1 MSNAMLYP
9 VVKDQKYGFINP
21 QGELLVEPI
30 YELVGRFSEDRCIVE
45 KLPAD
50 EDRIQEY
57 INSSGQEVISPTRL
71 QGYINSS
78 GQEII
83 AVKHTPFCSSF
94 SEGLAQYADP
104 IEQLGFIDQWGEF
117 KINPQFNIEYEGKVS
132 MGFSE
137 GVAAVATDSGWKYIN
152 KEGEELFKNRFET
165 AKRFQ
170 DGYALVSQLQ
180 KPSQTESYLI
190 KDFFFID
197 KEGQRLETIP
207 CNIDGS
213 TQGFR
218 NGLCEV
224 SLPAAGGKSEDNRI
238 GFINTDGNLA
248 FEERFWDS
256 SGFHQ
261 GLCIVQKSGGKC
273 GVINTKGEWVI
284 EPLYEQI
291 GLFNYGI
298 AAFKQNHKWGLLNDR
313 GEVILSPQFSFIN
326 SFIGYLPPSDPD
338 PNPEFQE
345 LATAMIE
352 EPGKKKRKKVKK
364 VYINRAGEIVSPFD
378 ISAS

>member
-1 MSNAMLYP
+1 MLYP
-9 VVKDQKYGFINP
+9 VVKEQKYGFINP

-30 YELVGRFSEDRCIVE
+30 YDFVGGFSEDRCIVE

-50 EDRIQEY
+50 EDSFQEY
-57 INSSGQEVISPTRL
+57 IDSSGQEVISPTRL

-83 AVKHTPFCSSF
+83 ALKHTLFCSSF

-117 KINPQFNIEYEGKVS
+117 KINPQFNIEYEGKAS

-180 KPSQTESYLI
+180 KASQTESYLI

-248 FEERFWDS
+248 FEERFWNS
-256 SGFHQ
+256 SSFHQ
-261 GLCIVQKSGGKC
+261 GLCSVKKRGGKF

-284 EPLYEQI
+284 EPLYEEI

-298 AAFKQNHKWGLLNDR
+298 APFRQNQKWGLLNQR

-326 SFIGYLPPSDPD
+326 SFLGYLQPSDPD

-345 LATAMIE
+345 LTIARIE
-352 EPGKKKRKKVKK
+352 EPGKNKRKKVKE
-364 VYINRAGEIVSPFD
+364 VYINRVGEIVNPFD

>member
-1 MSNAMLYP
+1 
-9 VVKDQKYGFINP
+9 
-21 QGELLVEPI
+21 
-30 YELVGRFSEDRCIVE
+30 
-45 KLPAD
+45 
-50 EDRIQEY
+50 
-57 INSSGQEVISPTRL
+57 
-71 QGYINSS
+71 
-78 GQEII
+78 
-83 AVKHTPFCSSF
+83 
-94 SEGLAQYADP
+94 
-104 IEQLGFIDQWGEF
+104 
-117 KINPQFNIEYEGKVS
+117 

-137 GVAAVATDSGWKYIN
+137 GVAAVATDSGWTYIN
-152 KEGEELFKNRFET
+152 KEGEELFENRFET

-170 DGYALVSQLQ
+170 DGYALVSQQIQ
-180 KPSQTESYLI
+180 KASQTESYLI
-190 KDFFFID
+190 ESFFFID
-197 KEGQRLETIP
+197 KKGQRLETIP
-207 CNIDGS
+207 CNIAAS

-218 NGLCEV
+218 NGLCQVTLSLV
-224 SLPAAGGKSEDNRI
+224 SQQSEDNHI

-261 GLCIVQKSGGKC
+261 GLCSVKKRGGKF
-273 GVINTKGEWVI
+273 GVINTKGERVI

-326 SFIGYLPPSDPD
+326 SFLGYLIPSDPD

-345 LATAMIE
+345 LTIATIE
-352 EPGKKKRKKVKK
+352 ELGKKKRKKVKE
-364 VYINRAGEIVSPFD
+364 VYINRAGEIVSLFD

>member
-1 MSNAMLYP
+1 MLYP
-9 VVKDQKYGFINP
+9 VVNEQKYGFINS

-30 YELVGRFSEDRCIVE
+30 YDLVGRFSEDRCIVE
-45 KLPAD
+45 KFPAD
-50 EDRIQEY
+50 EDSFQEY
-57 INSSGQEVISPTRL
+57 IDSSGQEVISPTRL

-83 AVKHTPFCSSF
+83 ALKHTLFCSSF
-94 SEGLAQYADP
+94 SEGLAQYADA
-104 IEQLGFIDQWGEF
+104 IGQVGFIDQWGEF
-117 KINPQFNIEYEGKVS
+117 KIYPQFNREYEGNAS

-152 KEGEELFKNRFET
+152 KEGEEVFKNRFET

-180 KPSQTESYLI
+180 KASQTESYLI
-190 KDFFFID
+190 EDFFFID

-207 CNIDGS
+207 CNINGS
-213 TQGFR
+213 NQGFR
-218 NGLCEV
+218 NGLCKV
-224 SLPAAGGKSEDNRI
+224 ILPAAGGKSEDNWI

-248 FEERFWDS
+248 FEERFWNS
-256 SGFHQ
+256 SSFHQ
-261 GLCIVQKSGGKC
+261 GLCSVKKRGGKF

-284 EPLYEQI
+284 EPLYEEM

-298 AAFKQNHKWGLLNDR
+298 APFRQNQKWGLLNQR

-326 SFIGYLPPSDPD
+326 SFLGYIIPSDPD

-345 LATAMIE
+345 LTIAMIE
-352 EPGKKKRKKVKK
+352 EPGEKKRKKVKK

>member
-1 MSNAMLYP
+1 MLYP
-9 VVKDQKYGFINP
+9 VVKEQKYGFINS

-30 YELVGRFSEDRCIVE
+30 YDFVGGFSEDRCIVE
-45 KLPAD
+45 KFPAD

-83 AVKHTPFCSSF
+83 ALKHTPFCSSF
-94 SEGLAQYADP
+94 SEGLAQYADA

-117 KINPQFNIEYEGKVS
+117 KIYPQFNIEYEGKVS

-152 KEGEELFKNRFET
+152 KEGEELFKDRFET

-170 DGYALVSQLQ
+170 DGYALVSQLR
-180 KPSQTESYLI
+180 KASQTESYLE
-190 KDFFFID
+190 DFFFID

-218 NGLCEV
+218 NGLCKV
-224 SLPAAGGKSEDNRI
+224 SLPVGGGKSEDNRI

-248 FEERFWDS
+248 FEERFCYS
-256 SGFHQ
+256 YGFHQ
-261 GLCIVQKSGGKC
+261 GLCIVEKRGGKF

-298 AAFKQNHKWGLLNDR
+298 APFRQHQKWGLLNQR
-313 GEVILSPQFSFIN
+313 GEVILSPQFSFID
-326 SFIGYLPPSDPD
+326 SFLGYLQPSDPD
-338 PNPEFQE
+338 RNPEFQE
-345 LATAMIE
+345 LTIARLD

-364 VYINRAGEIVSPFD
+364 EVYINRVGEIVSPFD

>member
-1 MSNAMLYP
+1 MLYP
-9 VVKDQKYGFINP
+9 VVKEQKYGFINP

-30 YELVGRFSEDRCIVE
+30 YDFVGDFSEDRWIVE
-45 KLPAD
+45 KNPAD

-57 INSSGQEVISPTRL
+57 IDSRGRQVVSATRL
-71 QGYINSS
+71 QGYINSN

-83 AVKHTPFCSSF
+83 ALKHTPFCSSF
-94 SEGLAQYADP
+94 SEGLAQYADA
-104 IEQLGFIDQWGEF
+104 IGQLGFIDQWGEF
-117 KINPQFNIEYEGKVS
+117 KINPQFNIEYEGEVS
-132 MGFSE
+132 TGFSE

-170 DGYALVSQLQ
+170 EGYALVSQIQ
-180 KPSQTESYLI
+180 KASQTESYLI
-190 KDFFFID
+190 EDFFFID

-207 CNIDGS
+207 CNIDGR

-218 NGLCEV
+218 NGLCKV

-248 FEERFWDS
+248 FEERFCDS

-261 GLCIVQKSGGKC
+261 GLCSVKKRGGKF

-284 EPLYEQI
+284 EPLYEQV

-298 AAFKQNHKWGLLNDR
+298 APFRQNQKWGLLNQR

-326 SFIGYLPPSDPD
+326 SFLGYIIPSDPD

-345 LATAMIE
+345 LTIAMIE
-352 EPGKKKRKKVKK
+352 EPGKKKRKKVKE
-364 VYINRAGEIVSPFD
+364 VYINIVGEIVSPFD

>member
-1 MSNAMLYP
+1 MLYP
-9 VVKDQKYGFINP
+9 VVKEQKYGFINS
-21 QGELLVEPI
+21 QGELVVEPS
-30 YELVGRFSEDRCIVE
+30 YDLVGRFSEDRCSVE
-45 KLPAD
+45 KFLAD
-50 EDRIQEY
+50 DSIQKY
-57 INSSGQEVISPTRL
+57 IDYRGRQVVCPTRL
-71 QGYINSS
+71 QGYINSN

-83 AVKHTPFCSSF
+83 PLKHTLFCSSF
-94 SEGLAQYADP
+94 SEGLAQYADA
-104 IEQLGFIDQWGEF
+104 IGQLGFIDQWGKF
-117 KINPQFNIEYEGKVS
+117 KISPRFKISYEEEVS

-137 GVAAVATDSGWKYIN
+137 GVAAVATDSGWTYIN
-152 KEGEELFKNRFET
+152 KEGEELFENRFET

-170 DGYALVSQLQ
+170 DGYALVSQIQ
-180 KPSQTESYLI
+180 KASQTESYLI
-190 KDFFFID
+190 ESFFFID
-197 KEGQRLETIP
+197 KKGQCLETIP
-207 CNIDGS
+207 CNIGAS

-218 NGLCEV
+218 NGLCQVTLSLV
-224 SLPAAGGKSEDNRI
+224 SQQSEDNHI

-248 FEERFWDS
+248 FEERFYDS

-261 GLCIVQKSGGKC
+261 GLCSVKKRGGKF

-298 AAFKQNHKWGLLNDR
+298 APFQQNHKWGLLNDR

-352 EPGKKKRKKVKK
+352 EPGEKKRKKVKE

>member
-9 VVKDQKYGFINP
+9 VVKEQKYGFINP

-30 YELVGRFSEDRCIVE
+30 YDFVGGFSEDRCIVE
-45 KLPAD
+45 KFPAD

-83 AVKHTPFCSSF
+83 ALKHTPFCSSF
-94 SEGLAQYADP
+94 SEGLAQYADA

-117 KINPQFNIEYEGKVS
+117 KIYPQFNIEYEGKVS
-132 MGFSE
+132 TGFSE
-137 GVAAVATDSGWKYIN
+137 GMAAVATDSGWKYIN
-152 KEGEELFKNRFET
+152 KEGEELFKDRFET
-165 AKRFQ
+165 VKRFQ
-170 DGYALVSQLQ
+170 DGYALVSQLR
-180 KPSQTESYLI
+180 KASQTESYLE
-190 KDFFFID
+190 DFFFID

-218 NGLCEV
+218 NGLCKV
-224 SLPAAGGKSEDNRI
+224 SLPVGGGKSEDNRI

-248 FEERFWDS
+248 FEERFCYS
-256 SGFHQ
+256 YGFHQ
-261 GLCIVQKSGGKC
+261 GLCIVEKRGGKF

-298 AAFKQNHKWGLLNDR
+298 APFRQNQKWGLLNQR
-313 GEVILSPQFSFIN
+313 GEVILSPQFSFID
-326 SFIGYLPPSDPD
+326 SFLGYLQPSDPD

-345 LATAMIE
+345 LTIARIE
-352 EPGKKKRKKVKK
+352 EPGKKKRKKVKE
-364 VYINRAGEIVSPFD
+364 VYINRVGEIVSPFD